1 MRCMAL
7 HSLGLPGYYRET
19 RPPEDPMDKPMPRH
33 IFAFLSRRVLGQE
46 DVLRKLAVALYK
58 HVNGIRGGNVLL
70 MGNSGTGKTTVMK
83 TVREF
88 YHEVE
93 GLADFRTMVIMN
105 ANTLVDEEGVINTDR
120 IFQNLETVTRQQLG
134 PAVDGETLK
143 RRMENATVCFDE
155 LDKLSARIAGKTFVT
170 GIAFQ
175 QALLTIL
182 EGETVVHETI
192 AHFEGK
198 PERVRIPIDTHNL
211 LFICGGAFEELYN
224 QVYVLIRDREDDRR
238 FREEKEWDEEEERLH
253 KKIVFSLKEYLRMS
267 DIFEYG
273 MLPQFLSRFGSIAI
287 LEDLKTSELKDIFLK
302 AEDSP
307 YLTSVAFFKTF
318 GIVLRVSAEA
328 LDIIAHHAAANTRIG
343 ARALREVFGRIIA
356 DFEFDPFGFAR
367 LDPASGEMVIEITSE
382 VVKANLGAKP
392 GGL

>member
-1 MRCMAL
+1 
-7 HSLGLPGYYRET
+7 
-19 RPPEDPMDKPMPRH
+19 MDKPMPRH
-33 IFAFLSRRVLGQE
+33 IFTFLSDRILGQE

-70 MGNSGTGKTTVMK
+70 VGNSGTGKTTIMK

-88 YHEVE
+88 YHQTD
-93 GLADFRTMVIMN
+93 GLDDYRTMVIMN
-105 ANTLVDEEGVINTDR
+105 ANTLVDEEGVIDTSR
-120 IFQNLETVTRQQLG
+120 IFTTLETVIRQQLG
-134 PAVDGETLK
+134 PAVDGETLR

-155 LDKLSARIAGKTFVT
+155 VDKLSARIAGKTFVT

-182 EGETVVHETI
+182 EGETVTHATI

-198 PERVRIPIDTHNL
+198 PEKVRIPVDTTNL

-224 QVYVLIRDREDDRR
+224 QVYVIVRDREDDRR
-238 FREEKEWDEEEERLH
+238 FREEKEWDEEESRLH
-253 KKIVFSLKEYLRMS
+253 KKIVFSLKEYLRMA

-273 MLPQFLSRFGSIAI
+273 MLPQFISRFGTIAI
-287 LEDLKTSELKDIFLK
+287 LEDLKAAQLKEIFLQ

-307 YLTSVAFFKTF
+307 YLSSVAFFKTF
-318 GIVLRVSAEA
+318 GITLRVSAEA
-328 LDIIAHHAAANTRIG
+328 LDIIAHHAEANTRIG

-356 DFEFDPFGFAR
+356 DFEFEPFRFAH
-367 LDPASGEMVIEITSE
+367 LDPATGDMVIEITSG
-382 VVKANLGAKP
+382 VVKDNLGSKP

>member
-1 MRCMAL
+1 
-7 HSLGLPGYYRET
+7 
-19 RPPEDPMDKPMPRH
+19 MDKPMPRH
-33 IFAFLSRRVLGQE
+33 IFTFLTRRVLGQE

-83 TVREF
+83 TVRDF

-93 GLADFRTMVIMN
+93 GLADYRTMVIMN
-105 ANTLVDEEGVINTDR
+105 ANTLVDEEGVINTGR
-120 IFQNLETVTRQQLG
+120 IFTTLETVARQQLG
-134 PAVDGETLK
+134 PTVDGETLK

-182 EGETVVHETI
+182 EGETVTHETI

-198 PERVRIPIDTHNL
+198 PERVRIPIDTRNV

-224 QVYVLIRDREDDRR
+224 QVYVLVRDREDDRR
-238 FREEKEWDEEEERLH
+238 FREEKEWDEEESRLH
-253 KKIVFSLKEYLRMS
+253 KKIVFSLREYLRMS

-273 MLPQFLSRFGSIAI
+273 MLPQFISRFGAIAI
-287 LEDLKTSELKDIFLK
+287 LEDLKAHQLKEIFLQ

-307 YLTSVAFFKTF
+307 YRASAEFFRTF
-318 GIVLRVSAEA
+318 GIQLKVSAEA
-328 LDIIAHHAAANTRIG
+328 LDIIANHAEANTRIG

-367 LDPASGEMVIEITSE
+367 LDPASSEMVIEITSE